1 MEFNKYYELLY
12 KKFLSDVTR
21 KKTEKIILIISIAS
35 FLIHLL
41 IIFLVD
47 FGYIA
52 LAESSD
58 LLTNPIAA
66 IYTPF
71 SFILVY
77 EVYLL
82 IYYLP
87 KSFTIYISKQYEII
101 SLIIIRRIF
110 KDLSNLT
117 LSSEW
122 FTIKYDLQFTYDI
135 IASLLLFFLIYQ
147 FYIQSKKRY
156 NYDND
161 ELKKEGIA
169 RFIKFKQILATLLV
183 PVVFFVTIYSFTNWS
198 YSSIGVNTDSNI
210 SFTNINNIFFEQFFS
225 ILIITDVIL
234 LLFSFFHTDE
244 FHKVFRN
251 SGFIISTILLRI
263 SFSVTGLLNTV
274 LIISAI
280 TFGLIILIIY
290 NKFEKNIALEK
301 GKKMIQNE

>member
-1 MEFNKYYELLY
+1 MGFNKYSEFLY
-12 KKFLSDVTR
+12 KKLLSDETR
-21 KKTEKIILIISIAS
+21 KKLEKIILIISITS
-35 FLIHLL
+35 FFVHLM

-47 FGYIA
+47 FGFIA
-52 LAESSD
+52 LDEYSD

-71 SFILVY
+71 SFILIY

-101 SLIIIRRIF
+101 ALIVIRRIF
-110 KDLSNLT
+110 KDLSSLT
-117 LSSEW
+117 LSSDW

-135 IASLLLFFLIYQ
+135 VASLILFFLIYQ
-147 FYIQSKKRY
+147 FFIQSKKRY
-156 NYDND
+156 NFVDD
-161 ELKKEGIA
+161 EPKNNGIE

-183 PVVFFVTIYSFTNWS
+183 PVIVCVTIYSFVNWFS
-198 YSSIGVNTDSNI
+198 SSISENPETTI
-210 SFTNINNIFFEQFFS
+210 SFKNINNVFFEQFFT

-263 SFSVTGLLNTV
+263 SFSVSGLLNTV
-274 LIISAI
+274 LIIAAI
-280 TFGLIILIIY
+280 SFGLIILILY
-290 NKFEKNIALEK
+290 NKFEQNIALEK
-301 GKKMIQNE
+301 LKKVN

>member
-47 FGYIA
+47 FGYIV

-156 NYDND
+156 NYGND

>member
-1 MEFNKYYELLY
+1 MGFNKYSEFLY
-12 KKFLSDVTR
+12 KKLLSDETR
-21 KKTEKIILIISIAS
+21 KKLEKIILIISITS
-35 FLIHLL
+35 FFVHLM

-47 FGYIA
+47 FGFIA
-52 LAESSD
+52 LDEYSD

-71 SFILVY
+71 SFILIY

-101 SLIIIRRIF
+101 ALIVIRRIF
-110 KDLSNLT
+110 KDLSSLT
-117 LSSEW
+117 LSSDW
-122 FTIKYDLQFTYDI
+122 FTMKYDLQFTYDI
-135 IASLLLFFLIYQ
+135 VASLILFFLIYQ
-147 FYIQSKKRY
+147 FFIQSKKRY
-156 NYDND
+156 NFVDD
-161 ELKKEGIA
+161 EPKNNGIE

-183 PVVFFVTIYSFTNWS
+183 PVIVCVTIYSFVNWFS
-198 YSSIGVNTDSNI
+198 SSISENPETTI
-210 SFTNINNIFFEQFFS
+210 SFKNINNVFFEQFFT

-263 SFSVTGLLNTV
+263 SFSVSGLLNTV
-274 LIISAI
+274 LIIAAI
-280 TFGLIILIIY
+280 SFGLIILILY
-290 NKFEKNIALEK
+290 NKFEQNIALEK
-301 GKKMIQNE
+301 LKKVN

>member
-1 MEFNKYYELLY
+1 MGFNKYSEFLY
-12 KKFLSDVTR
+12 KKLLSDETR
-21 KKTEKIILIISIAS
+21 KKLEKIILIISITS
-35 FLIHLL
+35 FFVHLM

-47 FGYIA
+47 FGFIA
-52 LAESSD
+52 LDEYSD

-71 SFILVY
+71 SFILIY

-101 SLIIIRRIF
+101 ALIVIRRIF
-110 KDLSNLT
+110 KDLSSLT
-117 LSSEW
+117 LSSDW

-135 IASLLLFFLIYQ
+135 VASLILFFLIYQ
-147 FYIQSKKRY
+147 FFIQSKKRY
-156 NYDND
+156 NFVDD
-161 ELKKEGIA
+161 EPKNNGIE

-183 PVVFFVTIYSFTNWS
+183 PVIVCVTIYSFVNWFS
-198 YSSIGVNTDSNI
+198 SSISENPETTI
-210 SFTNINNIFFEQFFS
+210 SFKNINNVFFEQFFT

-263 SFSVTGLLNTV
+263 SFSVSVLLNTV
-274 LIISAI
+274 LIIAAI
-280 TFGLIILIIY
+280 SFGLIILILY
-290 NKFEKNIALEK
+290 NKFEQNIALEK
-301 GKKMIQNE
+301 LKKVN